1 MTDELAEAQRRYYE
15 GLQNA
20 PPGTLSPAQD
30 EPSPRG
36 WEGLW
41 KLQRD
46 LCEHNRREAR
56 KYCLWAWFWFAF
68 AAAEF
73 VVNFLGLWR

>member
-1 MTDELAEAQRRYYE
+1 MLAV
-15 GLQNA
+15 
-20 PPGTLSPAQD
+20 PGGGVMSD
-30 EPSPRG
+30 EPSPKG

-46 LCEHNRREAR
+46 LCEQNRRDAR

-68 AAAEF
+68 SVAKTVADW
-73 VVNFLGLWR
+73 VRWPQ